1 MDAYSL
7 LALMTKAKLIFES
20 PDTFLS
26 FPALSPLTYSPEQL
40 QFNKPGGQF
49 TAELLAMQSEFSRI
63 TNLVPRGVLAPVTHE
78 EYLWDIYSDVL
89 HTAQIASSTLT
100 AEEKSRLA
108 EAVNFLHEISPSG
121 NRKESQQLQLYKK
134 YRDAHIAAQEEYKNQ
149 QLTVELSGDPEKE
162 THWRDAEEP
171 VLRQKIAHLLDEWL
185 RDGFKEEVE
194 RYQLIEQS
202 YTDRQPSLVW
212 SEWKKSFMQDI
223 DVSTDTNQIN
233 FAATGFSPYNIFDI
247 DNWPRFTLTQ
257 AEIDS
262 LVEKAPVE
270 LRKIFGLNL
279 ARNDIENIS
288 FEYRS
293 VAITRGWLQPSLFK
307 SRCWRLP
314 PEKELLS
321 TGNDLAS
328 GRCPAYVAAV
338 IFIRNAKVKYAD
350 QNSFS
355 AMSGSTLLNIN
366 SSAPAAPPQSLTIKT
381 GRFTVRQTWHG
392 DFDQSREVPQGRKEE
407 ADFWFNARSANN
419 RVLTPMNGATFAVLL
434 GEPEMTAMVR
444 ALQERPAHEIEVT
457 HLKPGVWVAVRT
469 KKGVLAAFTV
479 EAPIGP
485 STNELKIRYTSWQ
498 KMMDMFESEDDQGT
512 AGRFTVRQTW
522 HGDFDQGREVPRG
535 QGEEADFWFNA
546 RTANDRA
553 LLPMNGAAFAL
564 LSGEPE
570 PAAILLALQER
581 AVHEIDVTQLRPMGW
596 IAVRTKRGALAAFT
610 VEAPIGPGTNELKI
624 RYHRWQKEQ
633 QEETEQDVTILA
645 FICKRLPLC
654 PNPDPSLTWL

>member
-26 FPALSPLTYSPEQL
+26 FPALSPLSYSPEQL
-40 QFNKPGGQF
+40 QFNKPGSQL

-63 TNLVPRGVLAPVTHE
+63 TNLVPRGVLAPVAHE

-89 HTAQIASSTLT
+89 NTAQIASSVLT

-108 EAVNFLHEISPSG
+108 EAVNFLYELSPSG
-121 NRKESQQLQLYKK
+121 HKKESQQLQLYKK
-134 YRDAHIAAQEEYKNQ
+134 YRDVHISAQEEYKNQ

-162 THWRDAEEP
+162 TRWRDADEP
-171 VLRQKIAHLLDEWL
+171 VLRQKIAHLLDEWV

-223 DVSTDTNQIN
+223 DISTDTNQIN

-247 DNWPRFTLTQ
+247 DNWPSFTLTQ
-257 AEIDS
+257 AEIES
-262 LVEKAPVE
+262 LTEKAPVE
-270 LRKIFGLNL
+270 LRKIFGLSL

-321 TGNDLAS
+321 TGNDLTA

-355 AMSGSTLLNIN
+355 AMSGRTLFDMN
-366 SSAPAAPPQSLTIKT
+366 SAPAAQPQPLTIKA

-407 ADFWFNARSANN
+407 ADFWFNARTAND
-419 RVLTPMNGATFAVLL
+419 RVLTPMNGATLAVLL
-434 GEPEMTAMVR
+434 GEPEMTVMVR
-444 ALQERPAHEIEVT
+444 ALQERPAHEIDVT
-457 HLKPGVWVAVRT
+457 QLKPGVWVALRT
-469 KKGVLAAFTV
+469 KKGVLVAFTV
-479 EAPIGP
+479 EMPVGP
-485 STNELKIRYTSWQ
+485 SPSELKIRYNAWQ
-498 KMMDMFESEDDQGT
+498 KAEVFDVEDGQEKT
-512 AGRFTVRQTW
+512 GRFTVRQTW

-535 QGEEADFWFNA
+535 QGEEADFWFNT
-546 RTANDRA
+546 RSANDRA

-570 PAAILLALQER
+570 PAAILMALQER
-581 AVHEIDVTQLRPMGW
+581 AVHEIDVSQLRPGAW
-596 IAVRTKRGALAAFT
+596 VAVRTKKGALAAFT
-610 VEAPIGPGTNELKI
+610 VETLVSPSSSELKI
-624 RYHRWQKEQ
+624 RYHLWLRKQ
-633 QEETEQDVTILA
+633 QPDEERDVTILA